1 MASVSIPSN
10 PTFPFKCRA
19 AVLKEYNQPLV
30 IRDVLVDAPKFGEVF
45 VRTVAAGVCHSD
57 LHMIKGDWPL
67 LSPLPMILGH
77 EGAGIVVSVGPGVTR
92 FQPGDHVIALFTAN
106 CGTCEPCQTGRP
118 ACCNG
123 HSTRET
129 GKHFDNT
136 TRIKDAETGEGILS
150 MSTVSLYSEYTV
162 IPQEQL
168 LPVKKSI
175 PLNRASLVGC
185 AVMTGVGAVVNTAK
199 ATVGTTVVV
208 VGCGGVG
215 LNAIQGARIAGCDQI
230 IGIDLLQNK
239 LDFAKQFGATHVING
254 KEVADTIAEV
264 HKICPGGVDYVLDCI
279 GNAKVLEQGF
289 MMIKGGGTVVAVGI
303 APQTQMLS
311 INAFMLALTEKRIVG
326 SLYGSARSQV
336 DMPRLLNLYEQKR
349 LMLDELVSKEYTLD
363 EINEGFELLKK
374 GEVARGVI
382 ILARD

>member
-1 MASVSIPSN
+1 MS
-10 PTFPFKCRA
+10 FQH
-19 AVLKEYNQPLV
+19 E
-30 IRDVLVDAPKFGEVF
+30 
-45 VRTVAAGVCHSD
+45 D
-57 LHMIKGDWPL
+57 LHMIKGDWTVL
-67 LSPLPMILGH
+67 APLPMILGH
-77 EGAGIVVSVGPGVTR
+77 EGAGIVTSVGPGKLRLPMVVYAHYLHIYVYKGVTR
-92 FQPGDHVIALFTAN
+92 FQPGDHVIALFTSN

-118 ACCNG
+118 SCCNG
-123 HSTRET
+123 HQRPT
-129 GKHFDNT
+129 GTHYDGTARF
-136 TRIKDAETGEGILS
+136 KDAETGEPILS
-150 MSTVSLYSEYTV
+150 MCTTGLFAEYTV

-175 PLNRASLVGC
+175 PLARASLVGC
-185 AVMTGVGAVVNTAK
+185 AVMTGVGAVINTAK
-199 ATVGTTVVV
+199 ATLGTTVAVI
-208 VGCGGVG
+208 GCGGVG

-239 LDFAKQFGATHVING
+239 LDFAKQFGATHTING
-254 KEVADTIAEV
+254 KEVADTVAEV
-264 HKICPGGVDYVLDCI
+264 HKIAPGGVDYVLDCI
-279 GNAKVLEQGF
+279 GSAKVLEQGF

-311 INAFMLALTEKRIVG
+311 INAMMLALTEKKIVG

-382 ILARD
+382 VLDRSAA